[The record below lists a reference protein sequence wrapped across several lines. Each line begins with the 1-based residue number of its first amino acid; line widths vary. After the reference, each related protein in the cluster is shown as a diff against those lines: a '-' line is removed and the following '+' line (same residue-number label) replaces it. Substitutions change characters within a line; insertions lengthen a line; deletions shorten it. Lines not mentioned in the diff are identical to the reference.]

1 MKISV
6 ITYVKYNIHRTVIGI
21 IKIKYSRDLA
31 GAEEQQ
37 RNNGRVHVAVD
48 NETHLVQSAAKI
60 AAIPRQLSDTFLT
73 YTRPQTLSV
82 TRH

>member
-6 ITYVKYNIHRTVIGI
+6 IPYVKHNIHCEVNRIM
-21 IKIKYSRDLA
+21 KIEHSRDLA

-60 AAIPRQLSDTFLT
+60 AAVPRQLSDTFLT

-82 TRH
+82 PLH